1 MGVSERKER
10 EKQARKKAIL
20 DAASRI
26 FQEKGYQS
34 TTMNKI
40 AEEAELSRAT
50 LYIYFKNKDDL
61 FLSMTTEPLKKLKK
75 EFEKIATTDK
85 SPEEKIVM
93 LSRTFI
99 KHWNSN
105 RETYQLGDAFIS
117 SYNAQ
122 SEAHRSLFNKIN
134 EILGELLNIGVRI
147 IENGIKTGLFKNNID
162 PEKIILIGWRTI
174 VGLLQVVN
182 IVDISK
188 KEGAFANEIL
198 DLAVR
203 TFFDGILKRA

>member
-10 EKQARKKAIL
+10 EKQARKESIL
-20 DAASRI
+20 DAARRV
-26 FQEKGYQS
+26 FQEKGYHS

-40 AEEAELSRAT
+40 AEEAELSKAT
-50 LYIYFKNKDDL
+50 LYLYFKNKDDL

-75 EFEKIATTDK
+75 EFEKIATTNK
-85 SPEEKIVM
+85 NPQEKIVL

-99 KHWNSN
+99 KQWNNN
-105 RETYQLGDAFIS
+105 REAYQLGDTFITT
-117 SYNAQ
+117 YNPQ

-134 EILGELLNIGVRI
+134 EILGEILNIGVRI

-162 PEKIILIGWRTI
+162 PEKVILVGWRTL
-174 VGLLQVVN
+174 VGLLQVIN

-188 KEGAFANEIL
+188 KEGAFTNEIL
-198 DLAVR
+198 DLAIR
-203 TFFDGILKRA
+203 TFFDGITKRA